1 MKTRVV
7 IINGIPTSGKDTFVQ
22 MVADYCDMDE
32 SANVFNISSVEPI
45 KDMLIGFGWDGKKK
59 SDVIREMIA
68 GIKQLWVETQN
79 GPTTFLF
86 TNIYQYHM
94 MHAGEDNI
102 IFCHIREPLEI
113 QKLVNVLAGMEIMGI
128 AVTTLLMNRIVA
140 YSNTDIQSDDI
151 DNINSYKYDNIVH
164 NDGTLEQLKEMAE
177 KFVDMLLEEKYESGG
192 FDNEF

>member
-7 IINGIPTSGKDTFVQ
+7 IINGIPTAGKDTFVQ
-22 MVADYCDMDE
+22 MVADYCEIDE

-45 KDMLIGFGWDGKKK
+45 KDMLTGFGWNGEK
-59 SDVIREMIA
+59 SDSIRDIIA
-68 GIKQLWVETQN
+68 SIKNLWIATQN

-94 MHAGEDNI
+94 VHADEDNI
-102 IFCHIREPLEI
+102 IFCHIREPIEI
-113 QKLVNVLAGMEIMGI
+113 EKLVGVLAGMKIMGI
-128 AVTTLLMNRIVA
+128 VTTTVLVNRAESYRSTGVLA
-140 YSNTDIQSDDI
+140 DDI
-151 DNINSYKYDNIVH
+151 NIINNYKYDSIIH

-177 KFVDMLLEEKYESGG
+177 KFVDMLLGG

>member
-45 KDMLIGFGWDGKKK
+45 KDMLIGFGWDGEK
-59 SDVIREMIA
+59 SDSIRDIIA
-68 GIKQLWVETQN
+68 SIKQLWVETQN

-113 QKLVNVLAGMEIMGI
+113 QKLVDVLSGMDVMGI
-128 AVTTLLMNRIVA
+128 TVTTLLMNRIVA

-164 NDGTLEQLKEMAE
+164 NDGTLEQFKEMAE
-177 KFVDMLLEEKYESGG
+177 KFVDMLLGG
-192 FDNEF
+192 WND

>member
-1 MKTRVV
+1 MKTRVI
-7 IINGIPTSGKDTFVQ
+7 IINGVPTSGKDTFVQ

-59 SDVIREMIA
+59 SYDIREMIA

-113 QKLVNVLAGMEIMGI
+113 QKLVDVLSGMDIMGI
-128 AVTTLLMNRIVA
+128 TVTTLLMNRIVA
-140 YSNTDIQSDDI
+140 YSNTNVSSDDV

-164 NDGTLEQLKEMAE
+164 NDGTLDQLKEMAE
-177 KFVDMLLEEKYESGG
+177 NFVNLLLEEKYESGG
-192 FDNEF
+192 FGDEI